1 MLEGKML
8 EDPKK
13 ALAMHRLMVLSR
25 VLDEACCQE
34 SAHWFPSQG
43 EEAVPVGAFYGLRP
57 EDVCAPAYR
66 GAPIVYVMRGATPE
80 QVMAAALGKR
90 TSFARGRHFGFTAP
104 IELRILP
111 YIAGD
116 LGPIISQATGTAFA
130 QKYRKGD
137 AVTVV
142 SFGDGTSNRG
152 DFHEAINLGA
162 VWRLPIVYV
171 IQNNRYAIS
180 LPIEK
185 ATAAK
190 ALVDRAAGYGI
201 AGVAVDGND
210 VLAVHAAVQEAVRR
224 ARAGL
229 GPTLLEAETFRMRGH
244 FAADPAA
251 YRSSAEV
258 EEWKGRDPIQ
268 ALEAR
273 LATVGALSDEG
284 ARAVWTAAR
293 AAVQTARA
301 AAQGHPDILPTDLGL
316 DEVFATPLRE
326 A

>member
-1 MLEGKML
+1 MI

-13 ALAMHRLMVLSR
+13 ALEMHRWMVTSR

-43 EEAVPVGAFYGLRP
+43 EEAVPVGTFYGLRP

-66 GAPIVYVMRGATPE
+66 GAPIVYLMRGVTLK
-80 QVMAAALGKR
+80 QVWAGVLGKR
-90 TSFARGRHFGFTAP
+90 TGFGRGRHFSFTAP
-104 IELRILP
+104 IELKILP

-130 QKYRKGD
+130 QKYRKSD
-137 AVTVV
+137 AVTLV
-142 SFGDGTSNRG
+142 SFGDGASNRG

-162 VWRLPIVYV
+162 VWRLPIVYI
-171 IQNNRYAIS
+171 IQNNHWAIS
-180 LPIEK
+180 MPIEK

-201 AGVAVDGND
+201 PGVAVDGND

-229 GPTLLEAETFRMRGH
+229 GPTLIEAETFRMRGH
-244 FAADPAA
+244 YAADSAP
-251 YRSSAEV
+251 YRSATEV
-258 EEWKGRDPIQ
+258 EEWKGRDPIRR
-268 ALEAR
+268 LEGR
-273 LATVGALSDEG
+273 LAEAGILLADDALNVWETARREVGA
-284 ARAVWTAAR
+284 AK
-293 AAVQTARA
+293 A
-301 AAQGHPDILPTDLGL
+301 AAQQDPEILPTDLGL
-316 DEVFATPLRE
+316 DEMFATPLTE